1 MPPRHRSRQFA
12 LQMLFQWEIGKQE
25 PSRIED
31 GFWRIAKAEKSTRDF
46 ANQLFE
52 GVAAGAEALDEL
64 IVAHAENWR
73 LERIALIDRA
83 ILRLAAYELRST
95 KTPPKVVLNEALEL
109 AKTFSSEDSVGFIN
123 GILDAVLHALPKKE
137 SAGSNAKD
145 SSPAS

>member
-1 MPPRHRSRQFA
+1 MPPRHKARQFA

-31 GFWRIAKAEKSTRDF
+31 GFWRIAKAEKHTRDF

-52 GVAAGAEALDEL
+52 GVAAGAESLEEL

-83 ILRLAAYELRST
+83 ILRLGTYELRSA

-137 SAGSNAKD
+137 NAGASAKD
-145 SSPAS
+145 S